1 MTKED
6 MLEAFRRCRT
16 RIPVQT
22 SAACGGCPLA
32 GRVACRE
39 ILFAEIGKALEAY
52 AKKKST
58 LEQVKAAISAYEV
71 ENGRKP
77 CRIVANRACFNLMKA
92 EAEKYMP
99 KAPTPPCCTY
109 EGVHVELLAADFN
122 PAARFY
128 LCGDWK
134 RTDIE

>member
-1 MTKED
+1 MENNAVLLD
-6 MLEAFRRCRT
+6 AFRRCGA
-16 RIPVQT
+16 RIT
-22 SAACGGCPLA
+22 GRACVGCPLS
-32 GRVACRE
+32 GRENCRE
-39 ILFAEIGKALEAY
+39 ILYSEISKALDLY
-52 AKKKST
+52 GKKKST
-58 LEQVKAAISAYEV
+58 LEQIKAAISAYEV

-77 CRIVANRACFNLMKA
+77 CRIVANRACYNLMKA

-109 EGVHVELLAADFN
+109 GGVYVELLAADFN